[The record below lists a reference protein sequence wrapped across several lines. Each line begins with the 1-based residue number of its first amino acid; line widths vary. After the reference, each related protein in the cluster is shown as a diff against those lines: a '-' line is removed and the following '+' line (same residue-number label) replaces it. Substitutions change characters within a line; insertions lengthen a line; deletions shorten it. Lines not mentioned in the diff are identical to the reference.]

1 MELLVLA
8 LLFLFNGFF
17 ALSEIALVSSKK
29 TRLEQMRLKG
39 SKGAAIA
46 LLLQRDSEDF
56 LSAIQVG
63 ITLIGIVTGVYGGVN
78 IADDITPFIARS
90 EMLQPY
96 AAEIA
101 MTLTIVVITYL
112 SIIIGELAPKTIAL
126 SNPEKTA
133 RIVAPYVYYFSKILF
148 PFVWLLSVST
158 NLIMKLL
165 GVKKQNE
172 QITETELRQMIKLA
186 SNEGVIEEEQNDI
199 HENVFYFSDKKAH
212 HLMTHRTDIEWVD
225 LNRSLTEITHKIESV
240 HHSKIVCC
248 RDNMDNFQGVL
259 YVKDYYK
266 ALSKN
271 KNINIE
277 DLIVEPI
284 ILPENAEAHK
294 VLNELRQNESRVCFI
309 VNEYG
314 GFEGVIT
321 LYDIM
326 ENLVGD
332 IPEAGEVV
340 EPDMFVR
347 DDDSVL
353 VNGDAPV
360 EILTDIIEEFEVDFS
375 KIDYNTVAGFVLSQ
389 LNAIPA
395 VGDKFVYMK
404 HSFEVVD
411 MDANRIDKLLITK
424 L

>member
-1 MELLVLA
+1 
-8 LLFLFNGFF
+8 
-17 ALSEIALVSSKK
+17 
-29 TRLEQMRLKG
+29 
-39 SKGAAIA
+39 
-46 LLLQRDSEDF
+46 
-56 LSAIQVG
+56 
-63 ITLIGIVTGVYGGVN
+63 VN

-186 SNEGVIEEEQNDI
+186 TNEGVIEEEQNDI